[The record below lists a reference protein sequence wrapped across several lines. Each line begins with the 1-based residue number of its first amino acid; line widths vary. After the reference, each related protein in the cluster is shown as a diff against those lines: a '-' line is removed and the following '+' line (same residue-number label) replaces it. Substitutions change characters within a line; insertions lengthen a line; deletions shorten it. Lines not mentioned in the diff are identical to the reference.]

1 MGSAQ
6 AAVRN
11 KTGFGDSVELDSPAP
26 SFLPFPLCGT
36 SYANAFSQVVDGTW
50 LESVDSRKESPPNQ
64 SNRKE
69 NGKSS
74 KSRGGWPISQRS
86 SNPTDQLPNLLL
98 TPLPKNARFLYHSM
112 KR

>member
-1 MGSAQ
+1 M
-6 AAVRN
+6 
-11 KTGFGDSVELDSPAP
+11 DSPAP

-50 LESVDSRKESPPNQ
+50 LESFDSRKERESNQ

-86 SNPTDQLPNLLL
+86 SSPTDQLPNLLRIYAP
-98 TPLPKNARFLYHSM
+98 TEKSSIPLSLDGKGEVLKEMAFQAR
-112 KR
+112 

>member
-50 LESVDSRKESPPNQ
+50 LESVDSQKESPPNQ
-64 SNRKE
+64 SNRRKTE
-69 NGKSS
+69 SCRKAG
-74 KSRGGWPISQRS
+74 
-86 SNPTDQLPNLLL
+86 DEL
-98 TPLPKNARFLYHSM
+98 TFFLVIIKLFLES
-112 KR
+112 